1 MDPEIEKRLI
11 ADHPEVASDRGK
23 VAFWNFLPPD
33 ELNRLLS
40 LYSTVTRKTLLISE
54 TMGIEGRKLLTPE
67 DEYDALKEFNA
78 GDYGQKALPIRYA
91 IYASH
96 VILGTLLS
104 LQNVEYYLQ
113 AKWLWAKLLG
123 VLVLVGCHLQC
134 GRYVRAIGNSSDDH
148 THVFFRFF
156 NEIPVVFLFGIVIL
170 AVLKPF

>member
-1 MDPEIEKRLI
+1 MVPNGLTTHRRMDPEVEKRLI

-40 LYSTVTRKTLLISE
+40 LYSTVTRKTLLTSE

-78 GDYGQKALPIRYA
+78 GDYGQKALPIRDA

-96 VILGTLLS
+96 VDIGYPVDPAKRRILFAGQVAVGQAAGSFSAGWLS
-104 LQNVEYYLQ
+104 SPVWPLRQGDRQFERRS
-113 AKWLWAKLLG
+113 
-123 VLVLVGCHLQC
+123 HP
-134 GRYVRAIGNSSDDH
+134 RIFS
-148 THVFFRFF
+148 VFQ
-156 NEIPVVFLFGIVIL
+156 
-170 AVLKPF
+170 